1 MTEQKVEDLK
11 AFLTVMAFQTFQA
24 FQNLAKL
31 SSPMPLDTAKN
42 NLKKFSKPASDFK
55 YFLQF
60 SCYGYLEGKT
70 PLSEAPSDD

>member
-1 MTEQKVEDLK
+1 MTEQTEEELK
-11 AFLTVMAFQTFQA
+11 AFQKLMAFQTFQA

-42 NLKKFSKPASDFK
+42 LKKFSKPASDFK
-55 YFLQF
+55 YFQQF